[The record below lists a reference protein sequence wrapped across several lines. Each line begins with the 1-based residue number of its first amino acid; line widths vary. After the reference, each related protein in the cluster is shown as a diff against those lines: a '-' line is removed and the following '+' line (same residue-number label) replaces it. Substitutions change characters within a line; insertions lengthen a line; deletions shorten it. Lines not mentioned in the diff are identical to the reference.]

1 MTKRPTRL
9 DYCQYLLVSPIN
21 HTLTNFAD
29 HVEDMSHD
37 AINRFLR
44 NEKMTPR
51 LVWDNV
57 REQIADHEEGCIA
70 FDDTI
75 IDKDFSHKIELVR
88 RQYSGNAHGLI
99 KGIGMVNCVYVNP
112 LAQEHWIIDYRLYDP
127 DGDGKTKLDHVRDM
141 LTNLVHHKGLPFRR
155 VLMDTWYATR
165 DLMLFIES
173 RPALED
179 RAVSSRGQTTDR
191 DRALPMPQSA
201 HPAQSHRLRR
211 TGMDSSR

>member
-57 REQIADHEEGCIA
+57 REQIAAHEEGCIA

-112 LAQEHWIIDYRLYDP
+112 LTQCQRRP
-127 DGDGKTKLDHVRDM
+127 QVHV
-141 LTNLVHHKGLPFRR
+141 K
-155 VLMDTWYATR
+155 
-165 DLMLFIES
+165 
-173 RPALED
+173 
-179 RAVSSRGQTTDR
+179 
-191 DRALPMPQSA
+191 
-201 HPAQSHRLRR
+201 R
-211 TGMDSSR
+211 TV